1 MGNPLSESNARS
13 IAFKSHR
20 DVPESAEGSLPI
32 LTQFEKVLTDIPQY
46 EAAWSRDTSRWPI
59 LPRTE
64 PIGII
69 QS

>member
-20 DVPESAEGSLPI
+20 DVPERAEGSLPI
-32 LTQFEKVLTDIPQY
+32 FTQFEKVLTDRPLY
-46 EAAWSRDTSRWPI
+46 EAAWSRDTRRWPI
-59 LPRTE
+59 PPRTE
-64 PIGII
+64 SIGII